1 MIKIIKTNKTNKD
14 FRILIKELDTYLE
27 KTDGD
32 DHLFYKEFNRLDKI
46 NNIVVAYKNKFA
58 IGCGAFRKIDAHTVE
73 IKRMYVKKEH
83 RGLGIAKAI
92 LAVLESWAK
101 QEKFKNCILETG
113 DKQEEAIQLY
123 KKTGYHKI
131 PNYGQYAEMKN
142 SNCFKKSLV

>member
-1 MIKIIKTNKTNKD
+1 
-14 FRILIKELDTYLE
+14 
-27 KTDGD
+27 
-32 DHLFYKEFNRLDKI
+32 LFYKEFNRLDKI

-123 KKTGYHKI
+123 KKMGYHKI